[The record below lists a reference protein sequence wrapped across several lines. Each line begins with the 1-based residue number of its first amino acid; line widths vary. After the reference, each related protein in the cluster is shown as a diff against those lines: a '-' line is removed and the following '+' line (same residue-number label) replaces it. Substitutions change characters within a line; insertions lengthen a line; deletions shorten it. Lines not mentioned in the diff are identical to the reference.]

1 MGQLMLRLVREK
13 LRFHA
18 LGQRLFGIDAHRIL
32 INQMS
37 PQQGAGADQS
47 SGQQRQISPPRQ
59 DMGGGIRVAQQPVE
73 RGQRQH
79 HHSQYGVAP
88 SGDQSANALYQHQV
102 NQPDHAGHPAATGAH
117 TREPQTRPG
126 PESVFGQNVSKV
138 RANQPNQ
145 RRYGEVNQR
154 GVNGVIADRHLAQYG
169 FPWHRLPLLRN
180 GFCRQ
185 SSSATWKRLTGLSW
199 VIIPILLSGC
209 AGPFSAL
216 DPAGPSARI
225 VLWLWWAMAAYA
237 GAVLVA
243 VVALWLYAIRRKHD
257 EEDSPSTQKMQR
269 RWIIGGGV
277 ALPMLSI
284 TALLIFGI
292 PAGHKMLPLPPENGK
307 AFRVD
312 VTGHQWWWEVRYPD
326 SAVALVDE
334 IHIPV
339 GVPVDVY
346 LRSAD
351 VIHSFWV
358 PRLGGKIDMIPGHT
372 NVLRLQA
379 DEPGVYRG
387 QCAEFC
393 GRNHAHMKFAVHA
406 HAQQDFEQWWRTA
419 QEELEADDE

>member
-1 MGQLMLRLVREK
+1 
-13 LRFHA
+13 
-18 LGQRLFGIDAHRIL
+18 
-32 INQMS
+32 
-37 PQQGAGADQS
+37 
-47 SGQQRQISPPRQ
+47 
-59 DMGGGIRVAQQPVE
+59 
-73 RGQRQH
+73 
-79 HHSQYGVAP
+79 
-88 SGDQSANALYQHQV
+88 
-102 NQPDHAGHPAATGAH
+102 
-117 TREPQTRPG
+117 
-126 PESVFGQNVSKV
+126 
-138 RANQPNQ
+138 
-145 RRYGEVNQR
+145 
-154 GVNGVIADRHLAQYG
+154 
-169 FPWHRLPLLRN
+169 
-180 GFCRQ
+180 
-185 SSSATWKRLTGLSW
+185 
-199 VIIPILLSGC
+199 
-209 AGPFSAL
+209 
-216 DPAGPSARI
+216 
-225 VLWLWWAMAAYA
+225 MAAYA